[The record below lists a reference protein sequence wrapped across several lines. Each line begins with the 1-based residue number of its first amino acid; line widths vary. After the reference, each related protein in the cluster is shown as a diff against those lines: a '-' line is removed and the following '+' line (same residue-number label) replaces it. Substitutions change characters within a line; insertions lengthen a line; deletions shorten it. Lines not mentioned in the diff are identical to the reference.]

1 MVNQTDTDVSGL
13 TNLTTIEYN
22 ALTILINNMNVSIY
36 NAISMA
42 NMNVTGENTTEEMA
56 ILQNIFFLSNSSLSA
71 LNITNSY
78 LPILYAEYQ
87 SILSKLTNET
97 ITINGTTYGFNNYS
111 NVIFTVQNGM
121 IECDFNV
128 TMLPITSSNTNGTG
142 SNLITEA
149 QLAIW
154 LIIDSII
161 TIGVMEIIG
170 RTRKP
175 KYLTEKDNKSIQQT
189 KITKDKSKS
198 SKPIPFKKQT
208 TQKEK

>member
-1 MVNQTDTDVSGL
+1 
-13 TNLTTIEYN
+13 
-22 ALTILINNMNVSIY
+22 
-36 NAISMA
+36 
-42 NMNVTGENTTEEMA
+42 
-56 ILQNIFFLSNSSLSA
+56 
-71 LNITNSY
+71 
-78 LPILYAEYQ
+78 
-87 SILSKLTNET
+87 
-97 ITINGTTYGFNNYS
+97 
-111 NVIFTVQNGM
+111 M

-208 TQKEK
+208 TQKKNKNDRDMIKRNQKDISSIKNTNKKLRSPPSLEQPPSDGVSKSEPPVSRILSAHIEEGWSDLNKFPIFFII